1 MHTRHKGFLT
11 ACALVFIYLL
21 GTSAA
26 FAGSTTLSW
35 HPPTVN
41 EDGTPLTDL
50 AGYKIYYGTVS
61 RSYSQSIDVGN
72 NTMKTVSGLSEGA
85 TYYFAVTAYNTSQK
99 ESKYSNEIGRT
110 ITGPN
115 PPQPP
120 PPSTNL
126 LTVSK
131 SGTGSGSVNSSPAG
145 ISCGSDCSEI
155 YLAAASV
162 TLSASPDPGS
172 FFTGWSGACTGTGS
186 CTVTMETAKSVTAKF
201 IIKTYTIKA
210 SAGKG
215 GSIAPSGAVAVTHG
229 STQVFSITADVGY
242 SIAKIIVDD
251 TPAGTAGTYT
261 FSSVAAGHTIRAY
274 FLNMSDG
281 TIADSYFSFLPA
293 TGQTESSASG
303 DDGDIRAGIE
313 WPEPRFI
320 NHKDGTVTDTLTG
333 LMWLRDGGCLKRKKW
348 SDAVD
353 AIARLN
359 SNPGTYSCTGYS
371 AQYAD
376 WRMPN
381 IKEMNSLLH
390 YGETDT
396 TAWLNSTGFSN
407 MQKSW
412 YWSSTT
418 HSGAI
423 QARMLHLAHGIE
435 TSSRKSKKNYTMAV
449 RSTTQGSPYE
459 IPVTG
464 QTESFAFG
472 DDGDIVPGTAW
483 PEPRFVD
490 NGDGTITDSLTGLM
504 WMKDWGCLHKEN
516 WSGALI
522 TITEMNENP
531 GRYNCLEYSAHYTDW
546 RLPNIVELD
555 SLMHYGETD
564 TSAWL
569 DRMGFRNMSN
579 SWHWSST
586 SKAGKEKTAYGVHMK
601 KVRRAVSHK
610 KKKFSTVPVR
620 GMAVSETE

>member
-11 ACALVFIYLL
+11 ACAFVFIYLL
-21 GTSAA
+21 CISAA

-35 HPPTVN
+35 YPPTVN

-61 RSYSQSIDVGN
+61 RSYSKSIDVGN
-72 NTMKTVSGLSEGA
+72 NTTKTVSGLSEGA
-85 TYYFAVTAYNTSQK
+85 TYYFAVTAYNTSHK

-145 ISCGSDCSEI
+145 IACGPDCSEI
-155 YLAAASV
+155 YLAAATV
-162 TLSASPDPGS
+162 TLSASPGPGS
-172 FFTGWSGACTGTGS
+172 LFTGWSGACTGTGS

-251 TPAGTAGTYT
+251 TPAGTAGIYT
-261 FSSVAAGHTIRAY
+261 FSGVAAGHTIRAY

-293 TGQTESSASG
+293 TGQTESYASG

-320 NHKDGTVTDTLTG
+320 DHKDGTVTDTLTG
-333 LMWLRDGGCLKRKKW
+333 LMWLRDGECLNRKKW

-359 SNPGTYSCTGYS
+359 SDPGTHSCSGYS

-390 YGETDT
+390 YGAPDT
-396 TAWLNSTGFSN
+396 AAWLNSTGFSN

-423 QARMLHLAHGIE
+423 RARMLHLAHGIE

-472 DDGDIVPGTAW
+472 DDGDIEPGTAW

-555 SLMHYGETD
+555 SLLYYGETD

-569 DRMGFRNMSN
+569 DRIGFRNMSN
-579 SWHWSST
+579 SWYWSST
-586 SKAGKEKTAYGVHMK
+586 SKEGKEKTAYGVHMK
-601 KVRRAVSHK
+601 KVRRAVSPK